1 MKFSQEVIDNICYSM
16 ENTPDE
22 WDIGTYTVEHIS
34 GIRLW
39 HNENEFSCWVG
50 SSTERVFNEQERK
63 RIKESFEILRTKK
76 QSLAQ
81 RRITKAFSKSV
92 VVEKKSDSFLSRLFN
107 VFK

>member
-34 GIRLW
+34 GIELW
-39 HNENEFSCWVG
+39 FDNNSFTYWNGH
-50 SSTERVFNEQERK
+50 SSDNVFTDEERK